1 MSDLETRNGGQ
12 RIDAEL
18 GTQDEFIE
26 WVEDIVD
33 AGKELLKWGA
43 VGLAALGLAWAVIE
57 FITNTKALP

>member
-1 MSDLETRNGGQ
+1 MNDLETRNGGQ

-18 GTQDEFIE
+18 GTQDEFFE

-33 AGKELLKWGA
+33 AGKELLKWFG